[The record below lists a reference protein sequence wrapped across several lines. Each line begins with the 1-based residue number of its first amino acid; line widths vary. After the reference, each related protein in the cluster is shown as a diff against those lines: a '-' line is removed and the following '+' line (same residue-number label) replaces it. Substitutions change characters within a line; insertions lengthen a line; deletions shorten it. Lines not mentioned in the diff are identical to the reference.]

1 MVVKFFVLV
10 KVEVRDHA
18 VEVLGLE
25 FPEPVFSL
33 ELTDLVFVNKP
44 DVCPVDAFERGVG
57 LEFAHSAKNLTKPLN
72 LNLLV
77 GCVE

>member
-18 VEVLGLE
+18 IEVLGLE

-33 ELTDLVFVNKP
+33 ELTDLVFVNQP
-44 DVCPVDAFERGVG
+44 DVCPVDAFERSVW

-72 LNLLV
+72 LNLLI